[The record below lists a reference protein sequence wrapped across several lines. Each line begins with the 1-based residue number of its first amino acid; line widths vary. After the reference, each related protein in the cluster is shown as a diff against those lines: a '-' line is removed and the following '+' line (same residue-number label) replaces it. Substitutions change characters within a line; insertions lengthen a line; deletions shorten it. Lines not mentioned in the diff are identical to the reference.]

1 MNKPKQLAAI
11 LMTAVLAVSL
21 AACNNGGNSA
31 NNQPDSGNATTNNE
45 GTPPGNASGV
55 TDPAPADNPILQGT
69 GTYNGAAD
77 SHTIEIETPDG
88 PIAFQLGESID
99 PAVLDQLQEK
109 DPVTFEYQEM
119 AIEGDATA
127 KQRVLT
133 KIEKAESS
141 SVGGTEGGAVRPETT
156 ELTLEIEGNKEQKTA
171 KLAHGEGYSLYIFD
185 ELFNFDAKSGTLSM
199 KSFPDYKVEIVQFP
213 VDYNLDM
220 LRKEAEAALAKIGEV
235 RELKGDEI
243 NSTMRDADLFLLA
256 SSNKET
262 KEVIVK
268 DIDGIGYQFNVTMPV
283 GEASDGFGPHAFAS
297 LNTIAKE

>member
-11 LMTAVLAVSL
+11 LMTALLAASL
-21 AACNNGGNSA
+21 AACSGGGNNA
-31 NNQPDSGNATTNNE
+31 NNQPDSGNAANNE
-45 GTPPGNASGV
+45 GTAPGNASGV
-55 TDPAPADNPILQGT
+55 TDPAPADNPVMQGT

-77 SHTIEIETPDG
+77 SHTVEIETPDG
-88 PIAFQLGESID
+88 PTAFQLGESID
-99 PAVLDQLQEK
+99 PAVLEQLQEK
-109 DPVTFEYQEM
+109 DPVTFEYQEI
-119 AIEGDATA
+119 AIEGDATT

-133 KIEKAESS
+133 KIEKAETSQ
-141 SVGGTEGGAVRPETT
+141 GGGAEEGAERAETT
-156 ELTLEIEGNKEQKTA
+156 ELSLEIEGNPEKKTA
-171 KLAHGEGYSLYIFD
+171 KLAHGEGYSLYVFD
-185 ELFNFDAKSGTLSM
+185 ELFDFDAKTATLSM
-199 KSFPDYKVEIVQFP
+199 KHFPDYKVEIVQFP

-220 LRKEAEAALAKIGEV
+220 LREEAEAALSKTGEV

-256 SSNKET
+256 SSDKET

-297 LNTIAKE
+297 LNTIATE